1 VLAGRRA
8 WAPAAHARRRRPA
21 RRSDADLQH
30 GHHLVGEARGHVL
43 AIARPAH
50 LRAPRLRPAGME
62 TGRTPTRGRAW
73 GNAARASKMPPAPRY
88 VRTSEPS
95 RTLHTCRFLSNEP
108 LASSWPLGEKATEY
122 TACVCFVSA
131 KMHAPVS
138 ASHSLRGQ
146 NRHLKGVCVG
156 ASLER

>member
-1 VLAGRRA
+1 MRGAAPGRLRRT
-8 WAPAAHARRRRPA
+8 PA
-21 RRSDADLQH
+21 
-30 GHHLVGEARGHVL
+30 VG
-43 AIARPAH
+43 
-50 LRAPRLRPAGME
+50 APRGAQTRISSTATTLLEKHAATCSPSRAQHTCARHGCQRPAGME